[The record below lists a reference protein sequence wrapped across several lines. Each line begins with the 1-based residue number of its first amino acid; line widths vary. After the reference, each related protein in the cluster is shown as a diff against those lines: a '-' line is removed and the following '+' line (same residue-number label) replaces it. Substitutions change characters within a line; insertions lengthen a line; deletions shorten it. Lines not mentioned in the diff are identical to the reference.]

1 MPVIA
6 SVAEVV
12 VKTWEILG
20 YCWVARQPEPVS
32 KVVKAPLHQGGQPHP
47 GLLPNRA
54 TSRVTARTSTEGG
67 IVMGD
72 TGGDAGVKCA
82 GFSK

>member
-6 SVAEVV
+6 SVAEVAV
-12 VKTWEILG
+12 NTREILG
-20 YCWVARQPEPVS
+20 HFWVAGQPEAGS
-32 KVVKAPLHQGGQPHP
+32 KVVKATLHQAGQPHL
-47 GLLPNRA
+47 GLLLNRA
-54 TSRVTARTSTEGG
+54 PSRVTARTSTEGG
-67 IVMGD
+67 IMMGD